1 MKNSKDYFEILR
13 KIQRKLES
21 SQRDLAALLIFSL
34 DKLNYCIR
42 SLQSKCLIKIKNFK
56 KSQNKLNYYH
66 LFTSKGLSHKTNLT
80 LTYIKKKMI
89 EYDEM
94 KKEINKG

>member
-1 MKNSKDYFEILR
+1 M
-13 KIQRKLES
+13 
-21 SQRDLAALLIFSL
+21 
-34 DKLNYCIR
+34 LN
-42 SLQSKCLIKIKNFK
+42 QNKNFK

-80 LTYIKKKMI
+80 LTYMKKKMI
-89 EYDEM
+89 EYDEI